1 MAETKFV
8 LALIWNPGI
17 HSYLLTNCQS
27 SGLDDPMIKEPFET
41 ALVPGSG
48 SGHSVSKSVAHSRS
62 DPNDWAVM
70 PLNVQAEAS

>member
-8 LALIWNPGI
+8 FLLIWKSGI

-27 SGLDDPMIKEPFET
+27 SGLDDPMTKDPFET

-62 DPNDWAVM
+62 EPNDWAVI
-70 PLNVQAEAS
+70 PLNAQEEAS